1 MPILALGV
9 SYRRASV
16 DLLERLAF
24 ADDDFPKAYRRL
36 RDFEPVREAVVLS
49 TCNRIEV
56 YGEVASYHA
65 GFLELKRF
73 LSEAREVRPEEL
85 AEPLYAHYEDEAA
98 EHLFGVAS
106 GIDSMVLGEPQILSQ
121 VRSAFR
127 RAELEGTAGSTLSA
141 LFRGAIRTGRR
152 VRAETKIGASPA
164 AFVEAGADMA
174 SAALGGLEGRSV
186 LVVGAGAM
194 AKLAVDHLRERG
206 AGHIRVANRTVER
219 ARALAARAGTEPAG
233 LHLLVPA
240 MADADLV
247 VCSTGAAGVVIDE
260 GAVREAVDGRPA
272 DRPLFLLDLAVPRD
286 VDPAAGSLP
295 GVTILDIDGLRAALS
310 DRTAGVVEEVGK
322 ARAVVDE
329 EVARFSSWRR
339 ASRLA
344 PLIQALRERG
354 DSIAAAELARALPR
368 LSGLSERERQTVHA
382 LVEGIV
388 AKLLHD
394 PIVRL
399 KQSSASGGGAEL
411 ARAIADLFGLDA
423 LPGI

>member
-73 LSEAREVRPEEL
+73 LSESREVRPEEL

-152 VRAETKIGASPA
+152 VRGETKSGASPR
-164 AFVEAGADMA
+164 VHQA
-174 SAALGGLEGRSV
+174 SAMRSSICSRCSST
-186 LVVGAGAM
+186 A
-194 AKLAVDHLRERG
+194 
-206 AGHIRVANRTVER
+206 RVARSSR
-219 ARALAARAGTEPAG
+219 
-233 LHLLVPA
+233 
-240 MADADLV
+240 
-247 VCSTGAAGVVIDE
+247 AAGC
-260 GAVREAVDGRPA
+260 
-272 DRPLFLLDLAVPRD
+272 
-286 VDPAAGSLP
+286 
-295 GVTILDIDGLRAALS
+295 GL
-310 DRTAGVVEEVGK
+310 G
-322 ARAVVDE
+322 
-329 EVARFSSWRR
+329 
-339 ASRLA
+339 
-344 PLIQALRERG
+344 
-354 DSIAAAELARALPR
+354 
-368 LSGLSERERQTVHA
+368 
-382 LVEGIV
+382 
-388 AKLLHD
+388 
-394 PIVRL
+394 
-399 KQSSASGGGAEL
+399 
-411 ARAIADLFGLDA
+411 
-423 LPGI
+423 